1 MQYRDIIKELAA
13 NNEIDLSVLAD
24 RVGMKPNTLYQRL
37 KESWNPRVKDMQP
50 LLEALGY
57 EMVFVPIGAMES
69 NQGLKKHGYRPE
81 FPEKS
86 SVRKNSEK

>member
-13 NNEIDLSVLAD
+13 DNDIDLRELAN

-57 EMVFVPIGAMES
+57 EIVFVPVGEIER
-69 NQGLKKHGYRPE
+69 NQGLMKRGYRPE
-81 FPEKS
+81 FPEKE
-86 SVRKNSEK
+86 SVRNSSEK